1 MEKIRVGIN
10 GFGRIG
16 RTLFRVLLERKSIEV
31 VAINDI
37 ANLRSLAHLLKYD
50 SIHGVLNAKITFSE
64 STLNVDGSDIH
75 FSQERQIEN
84 ILWND
89 CDFVVEATGS
99 FFSASKLKSHLI
111 SGTKKVI
118 LASPPSSEETKMI
131 VLGVNDHLLS
141 FNDNIVSNASCT
153 SNSAAPMVQLID
165 DNFGVEQAYITTI
178 HSYTKDQSLHDSP
191 HKDLRRARAG
201 ALSIIPTTTGAA
213 KALSKIFPH
222 LEIGG
227 CGMRVPVP
235 NGSLTDITF
244 TVKSEC
250 SIQEVNELF
259 YKASRG
265 SHLGILSYTDEPI
278 VSSDVIGNPASCLF
292 DSQLTSVLGKMVKIV
307 SWYDNETG
315 YSNRLADLIEK
326 MSLKD

>member
-1 MEKIRVGIN
+1 MKKLRVGIN

-16 RTLFRVLLERKSIEV
+16 RTLFRVLHERIGIEV
-31 VAINDI
+31 VAVNDV
-37 ANLRSLAHLLKYD
+37 ADLRSLAHLLKYD
-50 SIHGVLNAKITFSE
+50 SIHRMFAPEISFSE
-64 STLNVDGSDIH
+64 STLKVDGREVH
-75 FSQERQIEN
+75 FSNESKIEN

-99 FFSASKLKSHLI
+99 FLSASDLKSHLR
-111 SGTKKVI
+111 SGAKKVI
-118 LASPPSSEETKMI
+118 LASPPSSDETKMI

-141 FNDNIVSNASCT
+141 FDDNIVSNASCT

-191 HKDLRRARAG
+191 HRDLRRARAG
-201 ALSIIPTTTGAA
+201 AMSIIPTTTGAA

-244 TVKSEC
+244 TVKTAC
-250 SIQEVNELF
+250 SIKEVNELF
-259 YKASRG
+259 YKASKG
-265 SHLGILSYTDEPI
+265 SHLGIIAYTDEPI
-278 VSSDVIGNPASCLF
+278 VSSDVIGNPVSCLF

-307 SWYDNETG
+307 SWYDNEMG
-315 YSNRLADLIEK
+315 YSNRLADLMKK
-326 MSLKD
+326 MSSKD